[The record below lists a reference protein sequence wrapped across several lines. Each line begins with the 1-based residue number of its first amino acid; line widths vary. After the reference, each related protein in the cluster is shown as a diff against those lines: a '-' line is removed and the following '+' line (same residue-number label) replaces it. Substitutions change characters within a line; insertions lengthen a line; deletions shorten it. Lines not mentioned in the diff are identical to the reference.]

1 MPNKQ
6 QGGILMDFDDEKWS
20 LFWCNL
26 LHPVIFGQIE
36 QRQINSYLK
45 KLSQKEVLFPDGKN
59 KTPSLSTLRRK
70 LNLYS
75 HGGFRGLARKSRS
88 DRGKIRSV
96 DQEILEKAVELKKE
110 QPFRSDDTI
119 NRMLEALYQ
128 KTIAR
133 STLYRHL
140 RKAGATR
147 VKLGVTSKKVR
158 KRFTRD
164 NTHDLWVGDFEEG
177 PYVLVDGEVL
187 PTYLCLF
194 IDCHSRYVVEGRYY
208 LRQNL
213 DILIDSLLR
222 AWAVHG
228 ASKELYVDNA
238 KVYHANALQSACYEL
253 NINLLHRPAGDPAAG
268 GLVERV
274 FETIQVQFEAEVR
287 AGEILALNALNRG
300 FSAYLDVAYH
310 RRIHSETGQ
319 CPKKRY
325 TTGLTALRHV
335 DMQKVIEFFM
345 HKVLRT
351 VDKDFSDIQ
360 LNNTFYRVE
369 PTLRG
374 DRVEVRYDPFSDMKN
389 VWIYSTDN
397 QYLGQGTVHNRDKAA
412 EPLKF
417 QQKGKPQNNY
427 IDLLVQEHEKQL
439 KARSQGIDYREIL
452 SARQWP
458 FNAFVHTV
466 ARLMGEEKK
475 GLSAFNAQELE
486 MLKKAYNRMPAL
498 SELVLQQAWLQ
509 APQKTIPHLI
519 CQLQNMK

>member
-1 MPNKQ
+1 MV
-6 QGGILMDFDDEKWS
+6 FDDEKWS

-36 QRQINSYLK
+36 DRQINSYLK
-45 KLSQKEVLFPDGKN
+45 KLAKEEKVFPDGK
-59 KTPSLSTLRRK
+59 KKKPALSTLRRK
-70 LNLYS
+70 LNLYTN
-75 HGGFRGLARKSRS
+75 GGFLGLARKSRS
-88 DRGKIRSV
+88 DRGNIRSV
-96 DQEILEKAVELKKE
+96 DFEILEKAVELKKE

-119 NRMLEALYQ
+119 NRILEARYH

-147 VKLGVTSKKVR
+147 IKLGVTNKKVR

-164 NTHDLWVGDFEEG
+164 HTHALWVGDFEEG
-177 PYVLVDGEVL
+177 PYVLVNGEVL

-228 ASKELYVDNA
+228 TSKELYVDNA
-238 KVYHANALQSACYEL
+238 KIYYANALQAACYEL
-253 NINLLHRPAGDPAAG
+253 NINLLHRPVKDPAAG

-274 FETIQVQFEAEVR
+274 FETIQIQFEAEVR
-287 AGEILALNALNRG
+287 AGQILDLNALNRG
-300 FSAYLDVAYH
+300 FSAYLNVAYH
-310 RRIHSETGQ
+310 TRIHSETGQ
-319 CPKKRY
+319 PPKERY
-325 TTGLTALRHV
+325 NTGLTAVRHV
-335 DMQKVIEFFM
+335 DMQKVIQFFM
-345 HKVLRT
+345 RKELRT

-360 LNNTFYRVE
+360 LNNTFYRVD

-374 DRVEVRYDPFSDMKN
+374 DRVQVRYDPFSDMQN
-389 VWIYSTDN
+389 VWIYTPDN
-397 QYLGQGTVHNRDKAA
+397 QYLGQGTLHNRDKGA

-417 QQKGKPQNNY
+417 QPKGIQNNY
-427 IDLLVQEHEKQL
+427 VDILVQEHEKQL
-439 KARSQGIDYREIL
+439 KARTQGIDYRKIL
-452 SARQWP
+452 STRQWP
-458 FNAFVHTV
+458 FNAFVQTV
-466 ARLMGEEKK
+466 ARLMGEQKK
-475 GLSAFNAQELE
+475 GLSAFNAEELE
-486 MLKKAYNRMPAL
+486 MMKKAYNRMPAL
-498 SELVLQQAWLQ
+498 SELVVEQAWLQ

>member
-1 MPNKQ
+1 MV
-6 QGGILMDFDDEKWS
+6 FDDEKWS

-26 LHPVIFGQIE
+26 LHPVILGEIE
-36 QRQINSYLK
+36 EEQINSYLK
-45 KLSQKEVLFPDGKN
+45 KLAKEERLFLDGK
-59 KTPSLSTLRRK
+59 KKKPALSTLRRK

-75 HGGFRGLARKSRS
+75 HGGFHGLARKIRS

-96 DQEILEKAVELKKE
+96 DQEVLEKAVELKKE

-119 NRMLEALYQ
+119 NRILEAQYQ
-128 KTIAR
+128 RTIAR

-177 PYVLVDGEVL
+177 PYVLVDGEVV

-274 FETIQVQFEAEVR
+274 FETIQIQFETEVR
-287 AGEILALNALNRG
+287 AGQILHLNALNRG

-310 RRIHSETGQ
+310 TRIHSETGQ
-319 CPKKRY
+319 SPKERY
-325 TTGLTALRHV
+325 ANGLTAVRHV
-335 DMQKVIEFFM
+335 DMQKVIQFFM
-345 HKVLRT
+345 RKVLRT

-360 LNNTFYRVE
+360 LNNTFYRVD

-374 DRVEVRYDPFSDMKN
+374 DRVQVRYDPFSDMKN
-389 VWIYSTDN
+389 VWIYSPDN
-397 QYLGQGTVHNRDKAA
+397 QYLGQGILHNRDSSA
-412 EPLKF
+412 EGPLKF
-417 QQKGKPQNNY
+417 QPKGIKNNY

-439 KARSQGIDYREIL
+439 KARTQGIDYRQIL
-452 SARQWP
+452 STRQWP

-466 ARLMGEEKK
+466 ARLMGEQKK
-475 GLSAFNAQELE
+475 GLSAFNAEELE

-498 SELVLQQAWLQ
+498 NEVSVEQAWLQ
-509 APQKTIPHLI
+509 SPQKTIPHLI

>member
-1 MPNKQ
+1 MT
-6 QGGILMDFDDEKWS
+6 
-20 LFWCNL
+20 
-26 LHPVIFGQIE
+26 
-36 QRQINSYLK
+36 R
-45 KLSQKEVLFPDGKN
+45 KN
-59 KTPSLSTLRRK
+59 
-70 LNLYS
+70 
-75 HGGFRGLARKSRS
+75 RS

-96 DQEILEKAVELKKE
+96 DQEILQKAVELKKE

-119 NRMLEALYQ
+119 NRILEARYQ

-164 NTHDLWVGDFEEG
+164 HTHDLWVGDFEEG
-177 PYVLVDGEVL
+177 PYVLVNGEVL

-194 IDCHSRYVVEGRYY
+194 IDCHSRYVVEARYY

-222 AWAVHG
+222 AWTVHG
-228 ASKELYVDNA
+228 TSRELYVDNA
-238 KVYHANALQSACYEL
+238 KVYHADALKSACYEL

-287 AGEILALNALNRG
+287 AGQIVDLNTLNRG

-310 RRIHSETGQ
+310 TRIHSETGQ
-319 CPKKRY
+319 SPKERY

-335 DMQKVIEFFM
+335 DMQKVVQFFM
-345 HKVLRT
+345 HKALRT

-360 LNNTFYRVE
+360 LNNTFYRVD

-374 DRVEVRYDPFSDMKN
+374 DRVQVRYDPFSDMQN

-397 QYLGQGTVHNRDKAA
+397 QYLGQGIVHNRETSA
-412 EPLKF
+412 EKPLKF
-417 QQKGKPQNNY
+417 QPKGIKNDY
-427 IDLLVQEHEKQL
+427 IDLLVQEHEKEL
-439 KARSQGIDYREIL
+439 KAKTQGIDYRQIL
-452 SARQWP
+452 STRQWP
-458 FNAFVHTV
+458 FNAFVQTA

-498 SELVLQQAWLQ
+498 SETRVEQAWLQ

>member
-1 MPNKQ
+1 MPNKP

-26 LHPVIFGQIE
+26 LHPVIFGRVE
-36 QRQINSYLK
+36 ERQINRHLK
-45 KLSQKEVLFPDGKN
+45 KLAQEEILFPDGKK

-96 DQEILEKAVELKKE
+96 DQEILDKAVELKKE
-110 QPFRSDDTI
+110 QPFRSDETI
-119 NRMLEALYQ
+119 NRILEAQYQ
-128 KTIAR
+128 KTIAP

-147 VKLGVTSKKVR
+147 LKLGVTGKKVR

-164 NTHDLWVGDFEEG
+164 HTHDLWVGDFEEG
-177 PYVLVDGEVL
+177 PYVLVNGEVL
-187 PTYLCLF
+187 ATYLCLF
-194 IDCHSRYVVEGRYY
+194 IDCHSRYVVDGRYY

-222 AWAVHG
+222 AWSVHG
-228 ASKELYVDNA
+228 KSKELYVDNA
-238 KVYHANALQSACYEL
+238 RIYYANALKSACYEL
-253 NINLLHRPAGDPAAG
+253 NINLLHRPPHDPAAG

-274 FETIQVQFEAEVR
+274 FQTIQVQFESEVR
-287 AGEILALNALNRG
+287 SGELLALNALNRG
-300 FSAYLDVAYH
+300 FSAYLEMAYH
-310 RRIHSETGQ
+310 TRIHSETGQ
-319 CPKKRY
+319 SPKNRY
-325 TTGLTALRHV
+325 NQGLTVLRHV
-335 DMQKVIEFFM
+335 NMQQIIQFFM
-345 HKVLRT
+345 RKVLRT

-360 LNNTFYRVE
+360 LNNTFYRVD
-369 PTLRG
+369 PKLRG
-374 DRVEVRYDPFSDMKN
+374 DRVQVRFDPFSDMKT
-389 VWIYSTDN
+389 VWIYTSDN
-397 QYLGQGTVHNRDKAA
+397 QYLGQGTMHNRDKSA
-412 EPLKF
+412 EPSKL
-417 QQKGKPQNNY
+417 QPKGKPQNNY

-439 KARSQGIDYREIL
+439 KVRANGIDYREIL
-452 SARQWP
+452 STRQWP
-458 FNAFVHTV
+458 FTAFAHTV
-466 ARLMGEEKK
+466 ARLMGQQKK
-475 GLSAFNAQELE
+475 GLSTFNAEELE

-498 SELVLQQAWLQ
+498 SELTVEQAWLQ

>member
-1 MPNKQ
+1 MN
-6 QGGILMDFDDEKWS
+6 FDDEKWS

-36 QRQINSYLK
+36 ERQINSYLK
-45 KLSQKEVLFPDGKN
+45 KLAHEEALFPDGK
-59 KTPSLSTLRRK
+59 KKKPSLSTLRRK
-70 LNLYS
+70 LNLYR
-75 HGGFRGLARKSRS
+75 HGGFRGMARKVRS
-88 DRGKIRSV
+88 DKGKIRSV
-96 DQEILEKAVELKKE
+96 DQEVLDKAVELKKE

-119 NRMLEALYQ
+119 NRILEAQYQ
-128 KTIAR
+128 TTIAP

-147 VKLGVTSKKVR
+147 LKLGVTSKKVR

-164 NTHDLWVGDFEEG
+164 HTHDLWVGDFEEG
-177 PYVLVDGEVL
+177 PYVLVNGEVL

-208 LRQNL
+208 LRQDL

-228 ASKELYVDNA
+228 TSKELYVDNA
-238 KVYHANALQSACYEL
+238 KIYYAHALQSACYEL
-253 NINLLHRPAGDPAAG
+253 NINLLHRPVKDPAAG

-274 FETIQVQFEAEVR
+274 FQTIQVQFEAEVR

-300 FSAYLDVAYH
+300 FSAYLEMAYH
-310 RRIHSETGQ
+310 TRIHSETGQ
-319 CPKKRY
+319 APKERY
-325 TTGLTALRHV
+325 TLGLTALRHV

-345 HKVLRT
+345 RKVLRT

-360 LNNTFYRVE
+360 LNNTFYRVD

-374 DRVEVRYDPFSDMKN
+374 DRVQVRFDPFSDMKT
-389 VWIYSTDN
+389 VWIYTPDN
-397 QYLGQGTVHNRDKAA
+397 QYRGQGALHNRDKGA
-412 EPLKF
+412 EPSKC
-417 QQKGKPQNNY
+417 QPQGKPKNNY

-439 KARSQGIDYREIL
+439 KARAKGIDYREIL
-452 SARQWP
+452 STRQWP
-458 FNAFVHTV
+458 FIAFVQTV
-466 ARLMGEEKK
+466 ARLMGEQKK
-475 GLSAFNAQELE
+475 GLSAFNAEELE

-498 SELVLQQAWLQ
+498 NEVSVEQAWLQ
-509 APQKTIPHLI
+509 SPQKTIPHLI